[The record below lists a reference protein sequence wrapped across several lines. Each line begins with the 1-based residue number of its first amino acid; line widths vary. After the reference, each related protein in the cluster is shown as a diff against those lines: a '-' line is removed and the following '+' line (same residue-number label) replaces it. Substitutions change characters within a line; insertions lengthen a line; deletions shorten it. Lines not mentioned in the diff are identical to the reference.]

1 MTMSLRERYNMDTTI
16 CRSGYI
22 PCNKRRFWDAE
33 LVFFRP
39 GFGFV
44 WVAFGRGGNLTDED
58 TDQKDAKGNQIDDYL
73 MIYTYTGVPDLGSWV
88 HTYPGKGEVREHGL
102 VFAETDGVQQLFSR
116 KSHRSGDL
124 REFLPE
130 AFAMVGFPK
139 DVKGYFLVGK
149 YGQFWDRPHPLGYR
163 PKKGKK

>member
-1 MTMSLRERYNMDTTI
+1 MNTTI

-33 LVFFRP
+33 LTFFRP

-44 WVAFGRGGNLTDED
+44 RVFFGDRSNLLDED
-58 TDQKDAKGNQIDDYL
+58 MKERDENGNRIDDYL
-73 MIYTYTGVPDLGSWV
+73 NIAVYNGEPADGCWLPV
-88 HTYPGKGEVREHGL
+88 YPKQGAVGKSGL
-102 VFAETDGVQQLFSR
+102 VIEETETSVMLYSR
-116 KSHRSGDL
+116 KSHPSGDL
-124 REFLPE
+124 RELLPE
-130 AFAMVGFPK
+130 AFAMVDFPK

-163 PKKGKK
+163 PEEK

>member
-1 MTMSLRERYNMDTTI
+1 MNTTI

-44 WVAFGRGGNLTDED
+44 HVAFGSGENLTEEDLDQRDE
-58 TDQKDAKGNQIDDYL
+58 KGNEIDDYL
-73 MIYTYTGVPDLGSWV
+73 MIYTYTDEPDVGSWIRV
-88 HTYPGKGEVREHGL
+88 YPGKEEIGKPGL
-102 VFAETDGVQQLFSR
+102 RFAETDGAQQLFSR

-130 AFAMVGFPK
+130 AFAMVGFPR

-163 PKKGKK
+163 PKKGKR

>member
-1 MTMSLRERYNMDTTI
+1 MNTTI
-16 CRSGYI
+16 CRNGYI

-44 WVAFGRGGNLTDED
+44 RVAFGSGENLSAEDMDMRDENGN
-58 TDQKDAKGNQIDDYL
+58 KIDDYL
-73 MIYTYTGVPDLGSWV
+73 IIYTYTGEPDEGSWIHV
-88 HTYPGKGEVREHGL
+88 FPEKDEIGKCGL
-102 VFAETDGVQQLFSR
+102 RFVETDGAQQLFSR

-130 AFAMVGFPK
+130 AFAMVDFPR
-139 DVKGYFLVGK
+139 DLKGYFLVRK

-163 PKKGKK
+163 PKKKVKEKHEQHS

>member
-1 MTMSLRERYNMDTTI
+1 MNTTI

-39 GFGFV
+39 GFGLV
-44 WVAFGRGGNLTDED
+44 RVAFGDGSNLDADD
-58 TDQKDAKGNQIDDYL
+58 TDQRDAKGNKIDDYL
-73 MIYTYTGVPDLGSWV
+73 MIYTYTGEPAVGSWFRV
-88 HTYPGKGEVREHGL
+88 YPWKGDEIGKCGL
-102 VFAETDGVQQLFSR
+102 RFAETGGAQQLFSR

-130 AFAMVGFPK
+130 AFAMVGFPR

-149 YGQFWDRPHPLGYR
+149 YGQFWDRPHPIGYR
-163 PKKGKK
+163 PKKGKR